1 MVTLLP
7 ERSLQAVWGIEA
19 AGTAQ
24 CPQPSILELQKRKRV
39 LFAGLV
45 DRVGEYFWK
54 LKRERLGSRQLGAV
68 SPREKAWVDAYL
80 LYRPF

>member
-19 AGTAQ
+19 AATTQ
-24 CPQPSILELQKRKRV
+24 CPQPSNLEPQKRKRV

-45 DRVGEYFWK
+45 DSVGEYFWK
-54 LKRERLGSRQLGAV
+54 LKCERLGSRQLGAV

-80 LYRPF
+80 RYGPF